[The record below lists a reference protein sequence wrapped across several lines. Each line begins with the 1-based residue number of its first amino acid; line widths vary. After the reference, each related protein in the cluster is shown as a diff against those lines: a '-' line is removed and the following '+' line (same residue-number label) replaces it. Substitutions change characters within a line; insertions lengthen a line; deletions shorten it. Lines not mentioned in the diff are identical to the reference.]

1 METQYLAMSEYNVSL
16 EALLTDSLR
25 AGELLATLDLISME
39 AYSHDV
45 YSKEYDMCAERGLRA
60 LDKAGIDPELLYLT
74 TEGFSTTSE
83 RIIAGLRKL
92 VTDLIALLIDFWDE
106 AFGVAIRVY
115 RKADATRQLADA
127 LKSPRPKNNF
137 VEGQFTLLRVL
148 SPTSPTMGVPLPMA
162 RDLLRDTKS
171 LLEGYTPRLNAYL
184 MRGLNDYVDPPVP
197 KIKTPSTL
205 PGTPILVSRDP
216 EQIVWGMK
224 FTAVRTGGD
233 QKISRMAVATRE
245 DLRNICSQVMET
257 ADVVKGFEREWR
269 TTKRGLEDIIKR
281 LESAGAEGF
290 DTAKARRMAFAAA
303 GLPREW
309 SRYSMQLMLYL
320 TRYANVCV
328 QQYE

>member
-45 YSKEYDMCAERGLRA
+45 YSKEYDICAERGIKA
-60 LDKAGIDPELLYLT
+60 IKKAGIDPSLLYLS

-83 RIIAGLRKL
+83 RIIDGLRKL
-92 VTDLIALLIDFWDE
+92 LADLIALLIDFWEE
-106 AFGVAIRVY
+106 AFGVATRVY

-148 SPTSPTMGVPLPMA
+148 SPSSPTMGVPLPMA

-171 LLEGYTPRLNAYL
+171 LLEGYAPRLSTYL
-184 MRGLNDYVDPPVP
+184 MRGLNDYIDPPVP
-197 KIKTPSTL
+197 TIKTPSTL
-205 PGTPILVSRDP
+205 PGAPTLVSRDAD
-216 EQIVWGMK
+216 QIVWGMK
-224 FTAVRTGGD
+224 FTAQRMGGD

-245 DLRNICSQVMET
+245 DLRNLCSQVMDT
-257 ADVVKGFEREWR
+257 ADVVKGFEKEWR
-269 TTKRGLEDIIKR
+269 STKRGLEQIVKR
-281 LESAGAEGF
+281 LESAGADGF

-309 SRYSMQLMLYL
+309 SRYTMQLMLYL

>member
-1 METQYLAMSEYNVSL
+1 METQYLAMSQYNIAL
-16 EALLTDSLR
+16 EELLSDSLR
-25 AGELLATLDLISME
+25 AGELLATLDMISME
-39 AYSHDV
+39 AYQHDV
-45 YSKEYDMCAERGLRA
+45 YSQEYDNCALRGIKA
-60 LDKAGIDPELLYLT
+60 IKKAGIDPNLLYLS

-83 RIIAGLRKL
+83 RIIDGLRKML
-92 VTDLIALLIDFWDE
+92 ADLIALLIDFWEE
-106 AFGVAIRVY
+106 AFGVAMRVY
-115 RKADATRQLADA
+115 RKADATRQLADN
-127 LKSPRPKNNF
+127 LPSPRPKVNF

-148 SPTSPTMGVPLPMA
+148 SPSSPIMGVPLPMA
-162 RDLLRDTKS
+162 RDLLKDTKS
-171 LLEGYTPRLNAYL
+171 LLEGYAPRLSTYL
-184 MRGLNDYVDPPVP
+184 MRGLNDLSVPPTP
-197 KIKTPSTL
+197 SIKSPSTL
-205 PGTPILVSRDP
+205 PGAPILVARDA

-245 DLRNICSQVMET
+245 DLRNLCSQVMET
-257 ADVVKGFEREWR
+257 ADVVRGFEREWR
-269 TTKRGLEDIIKR
+269 QTKRGLEEIVKR

-309 SRYSMQLMLYL
+309 SRYTMQLMLYL